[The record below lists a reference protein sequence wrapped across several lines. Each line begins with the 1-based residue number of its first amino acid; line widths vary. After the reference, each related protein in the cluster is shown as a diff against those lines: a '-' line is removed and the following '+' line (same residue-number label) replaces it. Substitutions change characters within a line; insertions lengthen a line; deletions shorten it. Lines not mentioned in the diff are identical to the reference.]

1 MSHLFCLHAYCILLN
16 HDCIHATISISF
28 RMQRILLSPFR
39 ITIFSFYVGHQTGGK
54 WPQPSF
60 IQIVFVP
67 LVQVD
72 VTGSGDSN
80 IDPQHLWTEI
90 LFLET
95 IIMTLRCDSWRK
107 SRIQLWILI
116 CDNLFDE
123 AIQCFLQLFF
133 LNLTASLT
141 KKLSLDPRK
150 VPRILFGNHPT
161 PKHSTLLSSS
171 SVVTGTRMGGPST
184 TGSLEEC
191 MFKQL

>member
-133 LNLTASLT
+133 FKLNRQFNEETESWSTKSTAYSFWKSSHAQTFHPAFL
-141 KKLSLDPRK
+141 LLR
-150 VPRILFGNHPT
+150 GNGDQDGRT
-161 PKHSTLLSSS
+161 INNWVL
-171 SVVTGTRMGGPST
+171 GRMHV
-184 TGSLEEC
+184 
-191 MFKQL
+191 